1 VVPDLQQRLQ
11 TALGDAFRLERELAR
26 GGMSRLF
33 LATEA
38 SLNRQVVVKVLPPEF
53 TSEVSSDRFKQE
65 IELAAHLQ
73 HPNILPVLTAG
84 TRNELL
90 YYITPYVAGESLRHR
105 LTREGRLP
113 IADATRILHEIADAL
128 AYAHAEGVIHRDIK
142 PENILLEG
150 SHAVLTD
157 FGVARAV
164 AEVRSGGRLTD
175 TGLALGTPGYM
186 APEQAMGS
194 RQVDARS
201 DVYALAVIGYEMFA
215 GEPPFAGATAQ
226 AVVAAHLT
234 ATPRP
239 LADLRPDV
247 PPEVASAI
255 ARALAKDPEAR
266 LRSAAEFR
274 DAIESTRAA
283 VVVRRRSRRSL
294 LVLGAGL
301 VVVIGLALG
310 AMLLRGKA
318 PVALDDNLV
327 AVAPFDVPE
336 SRLSLW
342 REGLV
347 DILSRNL
354 DGAGPIRSVP
364 PTTVIRGWS
373 GRADPPS
380 ASALGR
386 RTGAR
391 LVVFG
396 SLISTGPDS
405 ARLTATAFDALD
417 QRPLADIELRDAAN
431 RVDRLADSLTVRLL
445 RELGRA
451 RRIEVF
457 RAGSLGST
465 SLPALKA
472 FLQGEQWF
480 RRASWDSALASYQ
493 RAIALD
499 SMFPVALRRASQ
511 VLGWQHSAFDSV
523 SNALALRAGAL
534 NHGLALRD
542 SLLATADSL
551 FAAAYTTIPRVHW
564 SVIRRIHAVA
574 QELTRR
580 YPDDYES
587 WYVLGEAHFHLG
599 SAIGT
604 TERQAL
610 EAFDQAIAND
620 SSFAPAYIHAVELAL
635 WLDGPEAAT
644 RYARRYLKLKPTDAA
659 ASGIALADRIMEAMR
674 ARPAEIPRL
683 LQNASTSALIEASP
697 VLRHS
702 ADSSEASIQVARAI
716 AAAPVG
722 DARWLSRAERERRL
736 GGTLLYH
743 GHVRDAIKI
752 LYQNPAS
759 IPPQLGEAALLSPV
773 LPDTAPAMF
782 RRWLAGGW
790 LGAASVL
797 LPWFTAQRDST
808 SIRALERRGDSLV
821 RAAGN
826 DVDRNMALYI
836 SEAAPAYL
844 SLLRRDTVSAVRR
857 FEMLADSLC
866 AVCYFHRLT
875 LAQLLSA
882 RHEDAK
888 AARLLDRELI
898 ELLVPSVVLWTLERA
913 RVADRMGDRDKASRN
928 YQYVADV
935 WRHADP
941 ELQPYVLE
949 ARQALA
955 RLTSEPR
962 P

>member
-11 TALGDAFRLERELAR
+11 AALGDAFRLERELAR

-53 TSEVSSDRFKQE
+53 TSEVSSDRFRQE

-90 YYITPYVAGESLRHR
+90 YYITPYVPGESLRHR

-150 SHAVLTD
+150 SHAVVTD

-164 AEVRSGGRLTD
+164 AVAGSGDRLTD

-194 RQVDARS
+194 RQVDARA

-215 GEPPFAGATAQ
+215 GAPPFAGATAQ
-226 AVVAAHLT
+226 ALVAAHLT

-239 LADLRPDV
+239 LNDLRPDV
-247 PPEVASAI
+247 PLEIANAI

-274 DAIESTRAA
+274 DAIESTRTEAA
-283 VVVRRRSRRSL
+283 GRKRSRSSL
-294 LVLGAGL
+294 LALGAGL
-301 VVVIGLALG
+301 VVAIGVALG
-310 AMLLRGKA
+310 AMLLRSKA
-318 PVALDDNLV
+318 PATLDDNLV
-327 AVAPFDVPE
+327 AIAPFDVPE

-364 PTTVIRGWS
+364 PTTVIRGWR

-396 SLISTGPDS
+396 SLIGTGPDS

-457 RAGSLGST
+457 RVGSLGST

-493 RAIALD
+493 RAIAMD
-499 SMFPVALRRASQ
+499 SMFPLALRRASQ
-511 VLGWQHSAFDSV
+511 VLGWQHSASDSM

-542 SLLATADSL
+542 SLLVTADSL
-551 FAAAYTTIPRVHW
+551 FSAAYTTVPRIHW
-564 SVIRRIHAVA
+564 PVIRRIHAVA

-599 SAIGT
+599 SAAGT
-604 TERQAL
+604 TQRQAL

-620 SSFAPAYIHAVELAL
+620 SSFAPAYIHPVELAL
-635 WLDGPEAAT
+635 LLDGPEAAT
-644 RYARRYLKLKPTDAA
+644 RYAKGYLKQKPTDAA
-659 ASGIALADRIMEAMR
+659 ASGIALADRIMEAMHTG
-674 ARPAEIPRL
+674 PAEIPRL
-683 LQNASTSALIEASP
+683 LREASTAALIEAGP
-697 VLRHS
+697 ALLYG
-702 ADSSEASIQVARAI
+702 ADSTEANIQVVRAI
-716 AAAPVG
+716 ADRPVG
-722 DARWLSRAERERRL
+722 EARWLDRAERQRRL
-736 GGTLLYH
+736 GGILLYR
-743 GHVRDAIKI
+743 GHVRDAVKM

-759 IPPQLGEAALLSPV
+759 IPPQLVEAALLSRE

-782 RRWLAGGW
+782 RRWVAGSW
-790 LGAASVL
+790 LGAASLL
-797 LPWFTAQRDST
+797 LPWYTSQRDSG
-808 SIRALERRGDSLV
+808 SIRELERRSDSLA
-821 RAAGN
+821 RAA
-826 DVDRNMALYI
+826 RNEVERNVALYV
-836 SEAAPAYL
+836 SQAAPAYL
-844 SLLRRDTVSAVRR
+844 YLLRRDTATAVRR
-857 FEMLADSLC
+857 LEALPDTLC
-866 AVCYFHRLT
+866 VVCYFHRLT

-882 RHEDAK
+882 QHEDAE
-888 AARLLDRELI
+888 AARLLDRQLI
-898 ELLVPSVVLWTLERA
+898 ELLVPSQVLWTLERA
-913 RVADRMGDRDKASRN
+913 RVADRMGDRDKASRS
-928 YQYVADV
+928 YQYVV
-935 WRHADP
+935 GIWQHADP
-941 ELQPYVLE
+941 ELQPYVTE

>member
-11 TALGDAFRLERELAR
+11 AALGDAFRLERELAR

-53 TSEVSSDRFKQE
+53 TSEISSDRFKQE

-73 HPNILPVLTAG
+73 HPNLLPVLTAA

-113 IADATRILHEIADAL
+113 IADATRVLHEIADAL

-164 AEVRSGGRLTD
+164 MEARSGDRLTD

-194 RQVDARS
+194 RQVDARA
-201 DVYALAVIGYEMFA
+201 DVYALAVVGYEMFA
-215 GEPPFAGATAQ
+215 GAPPFAGPTAQ
-226 AVVAAHLT
+226 ALIAAHLT

-239 LADLRPDV
+239 LTDLRP
-247 PPEVASAI
+247 EVAPEIAGAI

-266 LRSAAEFR
+266 LRTAAELR
-274 DAIESTRAA
+274 DAVGSSRAER
-283 VVVRRRSRRSL
+283 VVSGRSRRSL
-294 LVLGAGL
+294 LTLGAG
-301 VVVIGLALG
+301 VAAVIAVALG
-310 AMLLRGKA
+310 AVLLRNKA
-318 PVALDDNLV
+318 PTALDANLV
-327 AVAPFDVPE
+327 AVAPFDVPDA
-336 SRLSLW
+336 RLSLW
-342 REGLV
+342 HEGLV

-364 PTTVIRGWS
+364 PTTVIRNWS
-373 GRADPPS
+373 GRADRPS

-386 RTGAR
+386 STGAQ

-396 SLISTGPDS
+396 SLIGTGPDS
-405 ARLTATAFDALD
+405 ARLTATAFDVVD
-417 QRPLADIELRDAAN
+417 QRSLADIELRDAAN
-431 RVDRLADSLTVRLL
+431 RVDRLADSFTVRLL

-457 RAGSLGST
+457 RTGSLGST

-493 RAIALD
+493 RAIAMD
-499 SMFPVALRRASQ
+499 SMFPLALRRASQ

-523 SNALALRAGAL
+523 STALALRAGAL

-551 FAAAYTTIPRVHW
+551 FAAAYTTIPRVDW

-599 SAIGT
+599 SAAGT
-604 TERQAL
+604 TQRQAL

-620 SSFAPAYIHAVELAL
+620 SSFAPAYIHTVELAL
-635 WLDGPEAAT
+635 WLDGPEAAS
-644 RYARRYLKLKPTDAA
+644 RYAKGYLKQKPTDAS

-683 LQNASTSALIEASP
+683 LQDASTSALIEAQP
-697 VLRHS
+697 ALRYA
-702 ADSSEASIQVARAI
+702 ADSTEAAVQVARAL
-716 AAAPVG
+716 AAAPVR
-722 DARWLSRAERERRL
+722 DARWLSRDERERRL
-736 GGTLLYH
+736 GGLLLYR
-743 GHVRDAIKI
+743 GHVRQAVEM

-759 IPPQLGEAALLSPV
+759 IPPQLVEAALLSPV

-782 RRWLAGGW
+782 RRWLAGSW
-790 LGAASVL
+790 LGAGSAL
-797 LPWFTAQRDST
+797 LPWYTARRDST
-808 SIRALERRGDSLV
+808 AIRELGRRSDSLA
-821 RAAGN
+821 RAARTE
-826 DVDRNMALYI
+826 VERNVALYV
-836 SEAAPAYL
+836 SQAASAYL
-844 SLLRRDTVSAVRR
+844 FLLRRDTATAVRR
-857 FEMLADSLC
+857 LEALPDTLC
-866 AVCYFHRLT
+866 VVCYLHRLT

-888 AARLLDRELI
+888 AARLLDRQLVEI
-898 ELLVPSVVLWTLERA
+898 FVPSVVLWTLERA
-913 RVADRMGDRDKASRN
+913 RVADRMGDRDKAIRN
-928 YQYVADV
+928 YQYVAGI

-941 ELQPYVLE
+941 ELQPYVTE

>member
-1 VVPDLQQRLQ
+1 
-11 TALGDAFRLERELAR
+11 
-26 GGMSRLF
+26 MSRLF

-38 SLNRQVVVKVLPPEF
+38 SLNRQVVVKVLPPEL

-164 AEVRSGGRLTD
+164 AEARSGGRLTD
-175 TGLALGTPGYM
+175 TGIALGTPGYM

-194 RQVDARS
+194 RQIDARA
-201 DVYALAVIGYEMFA
+201 DVYALAVVGYEMFA
-215 GEPPFAGATAQ
+215 GAPPFAGQTAQ
-226 AVVAAHLT
+226 ALIAAHLT

-239 LADLRPDV
+239 LTDLRPDV
-247 PPEVASAI
+247 APEIAGAI

-266 LRSAAEFR
+266 LRSAAELR
-274 DAIESTRAA
+274 DAVGSTRAELL
-283 VVVRRRSRRSL
+283 VRRGSRRTL
-294 LVLGAGL
+294 LALGGVA
-301 VVVIGLALG
+301 VVVIGVALG
-310 AMLLRGKA
+310 AMLLRSKPPA
-318 PVALDDNLV
+318 ALDDNLV
-327 AVAPFDVPE
+327 AVAPFDVPD

-347 DILSRNL
+347 DIVSRNL

-396 SLISTGPDS
+396 SLIGTGPDS
-405 ARLTATAFDALD
+405 ARLTATALDVAD
-417 QRPLADIELRDAAN
+417 QRPFADIELRDAAN
-431 RVDRLADSLTVRLL
+431 RVDRLADSLTVRLM

-457 RAGSLGST
+457 RTGSLGST

-493 RAIALD
+493 RAIAMD
-499 SMFPVALRRASQ
+499 SMFPLALRRASQ
-511 VLGWQHSAFDSV
+511 VLGWQHSASDSM
-523 SNALALRAGAL
+523 STALALRAGAL

-551 FAAAYTTIPRVHW
+551 FATAYTTIPRVQW
-564 SVIRRIHAVA
+564 SVIRRVHAVA

-599 SAIGT
+599 SPVGT
-604 TERQAL
+604 TQRQAL

-635 WLDGPEAAT
+635 RLDGPEAAS
-644 RYARRYLKLKPTDAA
+644 RYAKGYLRLKPTDAS
-659 ASGIALADRIMEAMR
+659 ASGIGLADRIMEAMR
-674 ARPAEIPRL
+674 TRPSEIPRL
-683 LQNASTSALIEASP
+683 LQDALPSALKEALP
-697 VLRHS
+697 AVHYA
-702 ADSSEASIQVARAI
+702 ADSTEAAITIARAL

-722 DARWLSRAERERRL
+722 DARWLGRAEREVRV
-736 GGTLLYH
+736 GINLLYR
-743 GHVRDAIKI
+743 GHVRDAVEV

-759 IPPQLGEAALLSPV
+759 IPPQLVEAALLTPTI
-773 LPDTAPAMF
+773 PDSAAGMF
-782 RRWLAGGW
+782 RRWLGGGW
-790 LGAASVL
+790 LGAGSLL
-797 LPWFTAQRDST
+797 LPWWTAHRDSS
-808 SIRALERRGDSLV
+808 SIRELERRSDSIA
-821 RAAGN
+821 RAARN
-826 DVDRNMALYI
+826 DVDRNVAAYI
-836 SEAAPAYL
+836 SELAPAYL
-844 SLLRRDTVSAVRR
+844 FLLRGDTATAIRR
-857 FEMLADSLC
+857 LEMLPDSLC
-866 AVCYFHRLT
+866 PLCYLQRLT

-888 AARLLDRELI
+888 AARLLDRRLVELF
-898 ELLVPSVVLWTLERA
+898 VPSDVLWTLERA
-913 RVADRMGDRDKASRN
+913 RVAERMGDRNKASRD

-941 ELQPYVLE
+941 ELQPYVTE

>member
-1 VVPDLQQRLQ
+1 VTDLQQRLQ
-11 TALGDAFRLERELAR
+11 AALGDAFRLERELAR

-33 LATEA
+33 LATET
-38 SLNRQVVVKVLPPEF
+38 SLNRQVVVKVLPPEL
-53 TSEVSSDRFKQE
+53 TSEVSSDRFRQE

-90 YYITPYVAGESLRHR
+90 YYIIPYVPGESLRHR

-113 IADATRILHEIADAL
+113 IADATRILYEVADAL
-128 AYAHAEGVIHRDIK
+128 AYAHAERVVHRDIK

-150 SHAVLTD
+150 SHAVVTD

-164 AEVRSGGRLTD
+164 AAAGSGDRLTD

-194 RQVDARS
+194 RNVDARA
-201 DVYALAVIGYEMFA
+201 DVYALAVVGYEMLA
-215 GEPPFAGATAQ
+215 GTPPFTGSTPQ
-226 AVVAAHLT
+226 ALVAAHLT

-247 PPEVASAI
+247 PPEVANAI
-255 ARALAKDPEAR
+255 ARALAKDPDAR
-266 LRSAAEFR
+266 LRTAAEFR
-274 DAIESTRAA
+274 DAIESIRREVAVRRKPRTQLVGLGA
-283 VVVRRRSRRSL
+283 VV
-294 LVLGAGL
+294 LVLI
-301 VVVIGLALG
+301 IGVFT

-318 PVALDDNLV
+318 PVTLDDNLI
-327 AVAPFDVPE
+327 AVAPFDVPD

-373 GRADPPS
+373 GRADQPS
-380 ASALGR
+380 GLALSR

-391 LVVFG
+391 VVVFG
-396 SLISTGPDS
+396 SLIGTGPDS
-405 ARLTATAFDALD
+405 ARLTATAFDAMN
-417 QRPLADIELRDAAN
+417 QRPLAEIEVRDAAN
-431 RVDRLADSLTVRLL
+431 RVDRLADSFTVRLM
-445 RELGRA
+445 RELGRT

-457 RAGSLGST
+457 RVGSLGST

-493 RAIALD
+493 HAIALD
-499 SMFPVALRRASQ
+499 STFPLALRRASQ
-511 VLGWQHSAFDSV
+511 VLGWQHSAFDTM
-523 SNALALRAGAL
+523 SNTLALRAGAL

-542 SLLATADSL
+542 SLLTTADSL
-551 FAAAYTTIPRVHW
+551 FAAAYATIPRVQW
-564 SVIRRIHAVA
+564 SVVRRIHAVA
-574 QELTRR
+574 RELTRR

-587 WYVLGEAHFHLG
+587 WYVLGEAHLHLG
-599 SAIGT
+599 SAAGSS
-604 TERQAL
+604 ERQAL

-620 SSFAPAYIHAVELAL
+620 SFFAPAYIHPVELAFR
-635 WLDGPEAAT
+635 LDGPEAAS
-644 RYARRYLKLKPTDAA
+644 RYARRYLRQKPTDAA

-674 ARPAEIPRL
+674 TGPDAIPRL
-683 LQNASTSALIEASP
+683 VQEASTSALIDASPALLYGVDTTEASLK
-697 VLRHS
+697 V
-702 ADSSEASIQVARAI
+702 VRALVD
-716 AAAPVG
+716 APVS
-722 DARWLSRAERERRL
+722 DARWLTRAERERRL
-736 GGTLLYH
+736 GANLLYR
-743 GHVRDAIKI
+743 GHIRDAVKI

-759 IPPQLGEAALLSPV
+759 IPPQLAEAALLSREV
-773 LPDTAPAMF
+773 PDTAPAMF
-782 RRWLAGGW
+782 RRWVSGSWLAP
-790 LGAASVL
+790 ASLL
-797 LPWFTAQRDST
+797 LPWYAAERDSGT
-808 SIRALERRGDSLV
+808 IRQLERRGDSLA
-821 RAAGN
+821 RAAPTE
-826 DVDRNMALYI
+826 VDRNAALYV
-836 SEAAPAYL
+836 SQAAPAYL
-844 SLLRRDTVSAVRR
+844 SLLRRDTAEAIRR
-857 FEMLADSLC
+857 FEALPDSLC
-866 AVCYFHRLT
+866 FVCYFHRLT

-882 RHEDAK
+882 RQEDAR

-898 ELLVPSVVLWTLERA
+898 ELLVPSKVLWTLERA
-913 RVADRMGDRDKASRN
+913 RVADRMGDRERASRE
-928 YQYVADV
+928 YQYVAGI

-941 ELQPYVLE
+941 ELQPYVTE

-955 RLTSEPR
+955 RLTAEPR